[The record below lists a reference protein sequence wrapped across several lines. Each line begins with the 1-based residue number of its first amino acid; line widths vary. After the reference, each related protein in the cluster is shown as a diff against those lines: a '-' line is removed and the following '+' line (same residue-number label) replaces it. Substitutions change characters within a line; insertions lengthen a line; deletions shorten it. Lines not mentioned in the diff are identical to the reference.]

1 MSLWFKPAV
10 FKIKKGIS
18 AILMECPSVLLYFVG
33 HTDGTGKFGLG
44 FELSERRR
52 FIVKNAM
59 FPRYGINGSRLSA
72 HGVGPLSSAFT
83 NDTPDGRSKNR

>member
-10 FKIKKGIS
+10 FIIKKGIS
-18 AILMECPSVLLYFVG
+18 EILMECPSVLFYFVG
-33 HTDGTGKFGLG
+33 HNDGTGKFGSG
-44 FELSERRR
+44 FALSERRC

-72 HGVGPLSSAFT
+72 HGVGPLSPAGI